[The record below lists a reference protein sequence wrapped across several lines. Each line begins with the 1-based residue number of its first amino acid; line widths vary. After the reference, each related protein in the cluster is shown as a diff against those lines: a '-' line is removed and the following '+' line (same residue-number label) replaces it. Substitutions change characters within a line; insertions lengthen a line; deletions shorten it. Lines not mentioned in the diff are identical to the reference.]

1 MELMMLRARMDAI
14 DRELFALLEKRMDV
28 SADMATYKKAHDVP
42 IFDEA
47 REEQMKANILFMIR
61 PETKDLLMKLYDLI
75 LDASREYQQRK
86 MEEDGK

>member
-28 SADMATYKKAHDVP
+28 SAEMAAYKKAHDMAVY
-42 IFDEA
+42 DGA

-61 PETKDLLMKLYDLI
+61 PETADLLMELYDSVLKT
-75 LDASREYQQRK
+75 SRDYQERK
-86 MEEDGK
+86 MEKDG

>member
-28 SADMATYKKAHDVP
+28 SADMAAYKKAHDVP
-42 IFDEA
+42 ILDEA

-61 PETKDLLMKLYDLI
+61 PETKDLLMKLYDVI
-75 LDASREYQQRK
+75 LDASREYQHQK
-86 MEEDGK
+86 MGDEQ